1 MCSILFVDWFVVGFN
16 RCLPRRR
23 FRCESIKMFSN
34 GLRRKE
40 LATKRASTLF
50 CGLSVTLRFNWLIDP
65 RLARVIA
72 IVKAVFLVPIR
83 PPDPTA
89 CANIDLPAEMRP
101 RRQAPPFSSRGLPFD

>member
-50 CGLSVTLRFNWLIDP
+50 CWLSVTLRFN
-65 RLARVIA
+65 
-72 IVKAVFLVPIR
+72 
-83 PPDPTA
+83 
-89 CANIDLPAEMRP
+89 
-101 RRQAPPFSSRGLPFD
+101 

>member
-1 MCSILFVDWFVVGFN
+1 MLRLGLQYAGTRKLMCSISFVDWFVVGFN

-65 RLARVIA
+65 TGAGHRHR
-72 IVKAVFLVPIR
+72 
-83 PPDPTA
+83 
-89 CANIDLPAEMRP
+89 
-101 RRQAPPFSSRGLPFD
+101 